1 MFLDLGRFASLSDE
15 IQVLSCEILE
25 MVTSFVVYGAVPR
38 PNVTVV
44 VVPMRENV
52 VATFVKTLNKG
63 RY

>member
-1 MFLDLGRFASLSDE
+1 MFLDLGRFASLSNE
-15 IQVLSCEILE
+15 IQVLNCKILE

-52 VATFVKTLNKG
+52 VAAFMKTLNKG

>member
-1 MFLDLGRFASLSDE
+1 
-15 IQVLSCEILE
+15 
-25 MVTSFVVYGAVPR
+25 MVTSFVVYGAMPW

-52 VATFVKTLNKG
+52 VAAFVKTLNEA

>member
-1 MFLDLGRFASLSDE
+1 
-15 IQVLSCEILE
+15 
-25 MVTSFVVYGAVPR
+25 MVTSFVVYGAMPR

-52 VATFVKTLNKG
+52 VTAVVKALNKG